1 MKNVSKIPL
10 PDKLREMCPAVQLCF
25 SPDSSVLYFGTFT
38 SELHRVFLG
47 KGEEL
52 ELGSSFSASDE
63 EQSTLRDIAVSGRGD
78 SVASIGRNSF
88 IFKEDEKAIRVPRAA
103 TGFTSGAFVSGDG
116 REALMVATASRDIH
130 EFDAEGEYTEWSNT
144 AEIPDKWRGYRS
156 KIVAITQHGEGPV
169 ILSDNESF
177 TVLDR
182 RQKKSNVLRKIKA
195 GEEVAHFH
203 GWNLD

>member
-1 MKNVSKIPL
+1 M
-10 PDKLREMCPAVQLCF
+10 CF
-25 SPDSSVLYFGTFT
+25 SPDSTVLYFGTFT
-38 SELHRVFLG
+38 SEIHRVLLG

-52 ELGSSFSASDE
+52 ELGSSFSAAE
-63 EQSTLRDIAVSGRGD
+63 EEESTLRDIAVSGGGD

-88 IFKEDEKAIRVPRAA
+88 IFKEDCKAIRVPRAA
-103 TGFTSGAFVSGDG
+103 TGFTSGAFVSRDG

-130 EFDAEGEYTEWSNT
+130 EFDAQGEYTEWSNA

-169 ILSDNESF
+169 LLTDNESF

-195 GEEVAHFH
+195 GKVMSQTGFEIVGSHCL
-203 GWNLD
+203 N